1 MDTTASARVL
11 LGNVNKEILNEITTN
26 YVNFYQFLRKL
37 RENEK
42 WQECWA
48 GAKGNVTRN
57 FWFQT
62 RSDETLADCWI
73 LWTVDVYDPEVSR
86 QTYWSVS
93 TDDSKIIRFNR
104 TDSTLKWSFPS
115 IFTLSVSIDIPFLVS
130 SFVPLVT
137 FCLLHDRMLYKT
149 HLKRIKS

>member
-57 FWFQT
+57 F
-62 RSDETLADCWI
+62 
-73 LWTVDVYDPEVSR
+73 
-86 QTYWSVS
+86 
-93 TDDSKIIRFNR
+93 
-104 TDSTLKWSFPS
+104 
-115 IFTLSVSIDIPFLVS
+115 
-130 SFVPLVT
+130 
-137 FCLLHDRMLYKT
+137 
-149 HLKRIKS
+149 